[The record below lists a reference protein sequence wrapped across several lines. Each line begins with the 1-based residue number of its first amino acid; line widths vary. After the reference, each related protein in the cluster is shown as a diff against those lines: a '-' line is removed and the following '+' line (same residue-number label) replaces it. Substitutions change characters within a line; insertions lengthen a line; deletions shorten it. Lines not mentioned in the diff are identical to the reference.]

1 MSRTRMVTR
10 SINVTDVTAL
20 CMDIKEQQALSKTFS
35 LTGASF
41 TQEKALK
48 EVQKLYQTEE
58 LAIVAIQKME
68 QHEEIYG
75 LLETDFLKVAKK
87 MTDDRKFIQETEDE
101 E

>member
-1 MSRTRMVTR
+1 MGRIRMVTR
-10 SINVTDVTAL
+10 TINVTDVTAL
-20 CMDIKEQQALSKTFS
+20 CMDIASQQAVSKTFS
-35 LTGASF
+35 LTGASY

-58 LAIVAIQKME
+58 LAIVAIQSLS

-75 LLETDFLKVAKK
+75 MLETDFLKVAKR
-87 MTDDRKFIQETEDE
+87 MTEDRKFTQEEDE